1 MPEQSQPLGVEP
13 LNTYQVLPMRFFN
26 AFTTLAMRNS
36 AASCFTIVMKSGIVF
51 TVACGAG
58 ICAAVADDEQPARMT
73 PKVVS
78 AISCFFI

>member
-1 MPEQSQPLGVEP
+1 
-13 LNTYQVLPMRFFN
+13 
-26 AFTTLAMRNS
+26 
-36 AASCFTIVMKSGIVF
+36 MKSGIVF